1 MSLFNIALANEMATS
16 ATPDNFQSFVGSL
29 VPLLIFIAIFYFLL
43 IRPQQK
49 KQQEHE
55 AEVAALKPND
65 KVLTAGGIYA
75 TVKKVKEKVLVIE
88 IADGVEIEILADSVS
103 LLKDDKN
110 KAINKEKD
118 LKTEETE
125 NKEKK
130 TESKEKKT
138 ESKEKKTK
146 KTTTTKAKK

>member
-1 MSLFNIALANEMATS
+1 MSLFSMALANEMATS
-16 ATPDNFQSFVGSL
+16 ATPNNFESFIGSL
-29 VPLLIFIAIFYFLL
+29 VPLLIFIAVFYFLL

-55 AEVAALKPND
+55 AEVASLKPND

-103 LLKDDKN
+103 LLKEDGN
-110 KAINKEKD
+110 KTANKDGKKEVKD
-118 LKTEETE
+118 EV
-125 NKEKK
+125 KK
-130 TESKEKKT
+130 P
-138 ESKEKKTK
+138 K
-146 KTTTTKAKK
+146 KTTKTTKAKK